1 MIVRT
6 FDNPT
11 TFLREFLDEN
21 GVIQETV
28 TAERLSVFE
37 PPFRPGSFAQC
48 VSDTQTVESLADF
61 NHVSK
66 VVPD

>member
-37 PPFRPGSFAQC
+37 PPFRPGSFARC
-48 VSDTQTVESLADF
+48 TRLSPRT
-61 NHVSK
+61 
-66 VVPD
+66 